1 MSSRATRPRS
11 RRGRQAPPGEL
22 DPVAES
28 SEEAEAAGGNAKPRA
43 AAPRESGRWAAAG
56 PHLAGRTAQEAD
68 GVASAPAAD
77 APEGPADLSVFQ
89 SLQRALSSLEA
100 AAAAW
105 RRRPAEGAGAGGPGP
120 SAEQEGAGGGAR
132 EAARLAEKNAW
143 LRLALQSREDELGHT
158 RAALRALEAD
168 KETLQREVQ
177 ELQDTLMRLEPL
189 SPRTHSHAGGSG
201 SGSSSSGADG
211 EPWGGQVN
219 VRGATRG
226 IQAGETRILALGGC
240 MALGS
245 RWPSGWLRAHV
256 LPAGLPL
263 PGSPAAPAHP
273 E

>member
-28 SEEAEAAGGNAKPRA
+28 SEEAEAAGGNAKPRV
-43 AAPRESGRWAAAG
+43 AAPRESDRWAAAG
-56 PHLAGRTAQEAD
+56 PHLAGRTAKEGD
-68 GVASAPAAD
+68 GAASAPTAD
-77 APEGPADLSVFQ
+77 APAGTADLSVFQ

-143 LRLALQSREDELGHT
+143 LRLALESREDELGHT

-177 ELQDTLMRLEPL
+177 DLQDALMRLEPL

-211 EPWGGQVN
+211 EPWGGQDSLSLAHPLL
-219 VRGATRG
+219 R
-226 IQAGETRILALGGC
+226 RIRSDSSVHI
-240 MALGS
+240 LGS
-245 RWPSGWLRAHV
+245 
-256 LPAGLPL
+256 LPL
-263 PGSPAAPAHP
+263 RPLAPEMQILEAQM
-273 E
+273 EQLRG